1 MVIPMTNSSALLEPS
16 FIAAM
21 AAIEQSADLSK
32 SEKRHWVCSLRQIGK
47 WLDRPLEVIPARWT
61 SIRLPVGQLHHAR
74 VGVTAKTVSNHRA
87 NVAAALRW
95 FGKEHHVSPRGVP
108 LSAEWGVLRD
118 AVQDRGRRAR
128 LYGLMRYCSG
138 RDLQPTSVDDAVLG
152 DYLRYRAETT
162 SLVTTTMARRSIAR
176 TWNACDDEIA
186 GWPRQQLTEPPIKA
200 SVGPAWEDFPEGL
213 RRDVDA
219 HLAGLGKS
227 RKLNGKRV
235 RPCSPKTIKTRR
247 AELLAMARMAVRQGT
262 PFNGLGS
269 LAALV
274 HPDVAGPV
282 LEAYWKQN
290 GDEPT
295 VYTIDLACRLLG
307 LARQLGLDPD
317 AIERLDEFRA
327 SSEEH
332 RHGGL
337 TGKNLTLI
345 RQVLTEGIW
354 SEVVS
359 LPNVLM
365 RQARADQAHAPVK
378 AAVTA
383 QIAVAIAILSVAPV
397 RLTNLVS
404 IELEKNLIKPGGPT
418 SPFWLTFPHYDVKNR
433 VDLNFTFGEDLTRL
447 IDEYIFDFR
456 PALLRGSNA
465 AWLFPGVSGTPKT
478 ANMFSTQITERIQK
492 ATGLRITTHQFRH
505 AAAAIYLKHFPGQ
518 YEVVRRL
525 LGHRNIQTTINFYCG
540 LETTQANEAFGKI
553 IRDHIKFDDAA

>member
-1 MVIPMTNSSALLEPS
+1 MPYKSALLEPS
-16 FIAAM
+16 FVEAI

-32 SEKRHWVCSLRQIGK
+32 STMRHWVCSLRQIGK

-74 VGVTAKTVSNHRA
+74 LDVTAKTVSNHRA
-87 NVAAALRW
+87 NAAGALRW
-95 FGKEHHVSPRGVP
+95 FGKEHHVPARGVP
-108 LSAEWGVLRD
+108 LSADWAVLRD

-138 RDLQPTSVDDAVLG
+138 REMRPTSVDDAVLV

-162 SLVTTTMARRSIAR
+162 SLATSTMARRSIAR
-176 TWNACDDEIA
+176 TWNVCAAEIA
-186 GWPRQQLTEPPIKA
+186 NWPQQRLTEPPVKA
-200 SVGPAWEDFPEGL
+200 SQEPVWDDFPEGL
-213 RRDVDA
+213 RRNIDV

-227 RKLNGKRV
+227 RKLNGKRA

-262 PFNGLGS
+262 AINSLSS

-290 GDEPT
+290 GEEPT
-295 VYTIDLACRLLG
+295 VYTIDLAWRLLG

-327 SSEEH
+327 SLEEY

-337 TGKNLTLI
+337 TGKNLALI
-345 RQVLTEGIW
+345 RQVLSPGIW

-365 RQARADQAHAPVK
+365 RQARTEQAHAPVK

-383 QIAVAIAILSVAPV
+383 QLAVAIAILSFAPV

-418 SPFWLTFPHYDVKNR
+418 SPFWLTFPHFDVKNR
-433 VDLNFTFGEDLTRL
+433 VNLDFTFDEALTKL
-447 IDEYIFDFR
+447 IDEYVRDFR
-456 PALLRGSNA
+456 PTLVRGSNA
-465 AWLFPGVSGTPKT
+465 AWLFPGVAGDAKDGEHVQH
-478 ANMFSTQITERIQK
+478 ADHR
-492 ATGLRITTHQFRH
+492 THSEGDGVDELQPINSDMP
-505 AAAAIYLKHFPGQ
+505 A
-518 YEVVRRL
+518 RRS
-525 LGHRNIQTTINFYCG
+525 I
-540 LETTQANEAFGKI
+540 
-553 IRDHIKFDDAA
+553 